1 MATEGS
7 SNLLPFNTSLVH
19 MITLL
24 KLYYMAWSDSPPSLK
39 AKILLVILMVPLS
52 YLQNLTL
59 LLFRHQMTNTW
70 RGGLLTNVSFVFFSS
85 PTEESLAEIGGLS
98 TAREVWLALDTAF
111 NYWSKAREIHLKDE
125 LQLMKRGSRPV
136 TDFAR
141 AFKSLFDQFHATG
154 RLVDSTNKVHWFL
167 CGLGGISPVS
177 PLPR

>member
-7 SNLLPFNTSLVH
+7 SNLLLFNTSLVH

-24 KLYYMAWSDSPPSLK
+24 KLSYMAWSDSPPSLK

-125 LQLMKRGSRPV
+125 LQLMKRGSRANP
-136 TDFAR
+136 
-141 AFKSLFDQFHATG
+141 
-154 RLVDSTNKVHWFL
+154 
-167 CGLGGISPVS
+167 
-177 PLPR
+177 

>member
-1 MATEGS
+1 MVR
-7 SNLLPFNTSLVH
+7 FF
-19 MITLL
+19 
-24 KLYYMAWSDSPPSLK
+24 PSLK

-70 RGGLLTNVSFVFFSS
+70 RGGLLTNVSFVFFPS
-85 PTEESLAEIGGLS
+85 PTEESLAEIVGLS
-98 TAREVWLALDTAF
+98 TAREVWLALETVF
-111 NYWSKAREIHLKDE
+111 SHRSKAREIHLKDE

-141 AFKSLFDQFHATG
+141 AFKSLYDQFHATG
-154 RLVDSTNKVHWFL
+154 RPVDSTNKVHWFL
-167 CGLGGISPVS
+167 RGLGAISPVS